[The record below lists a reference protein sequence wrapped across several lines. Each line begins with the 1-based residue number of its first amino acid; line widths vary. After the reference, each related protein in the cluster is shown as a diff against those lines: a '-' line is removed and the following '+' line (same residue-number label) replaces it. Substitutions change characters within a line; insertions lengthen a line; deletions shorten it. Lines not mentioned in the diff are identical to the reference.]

1 MTKKI
6 ALTMCVLWIA
16 AGGCTHNLTTLTDEM
31 VYARTSTANVATMD
45 AEGNLSAAYPGVGE
59 TLIFMDPDGGTW
71 AIEPGPLGSLVANMP
86 GGISAHILTPNDT
99 KISRLTYNLIPSTG
113 QTTILIEGL
122 ETNIST
128 PLAQYVEA
136 IKIHVAAIQGM
147 TQAEALAA
155 VEKWKV
161 AKEITPT
168 IADMLTSIIMSII
181 K

>member
-6 ALTMCVLWIA
+6 VLMTCLLA
-16 AGGCTHNLTTLTDEM
+16 AACGCTHNQTTLTDDE
-31 VYARTSTANVATMD
+31 VFARTSTANLATMD
-45 AEGNLSAAYPGVGE
+45 GEGNLSAAYPGVGE
-59 TLIFMDPDGGTW
+59 TLILMDPDGGTW

-99 KISRLTYNLIPSTG
+99 KIAKLSYEFDPETG
-113 QTTILIEGL
+113 KVNISVEGL

-128 PLAQYVEA
+128 PLAQYVEG
-136 IKIHVAAIQGM
+136 IKLHVAAIQGM
-147 TQAEALAA
+147 TQAEALAT
-155 VEKWKV
+155 VEKWKI

-168 IADMLTSIIMSII
+168 VADMLTSIIMSFV